1 MLNSESSDKKVAG
14 EIQIK
19 RRSYRSMVHLKP
31 IQRTVAGTISRNEA
45 MA

>member
-19 RRSYRSMVHLKP
+19 RSYRSMVHLEP